1 MHVQSIRWVRCL
13 TEPNTKVYIYSIL
26 TLNIQRKNIKIDN
39 TPDQAMRFSQSRQF
53 ERSGRKLRIISTYLA
68 R

>member
-1 MHVQSIRWVRCL
+1 MHVQSIRLVRCL
-13 TEPNTKVYIYSIL
+13 TEPNTKVYIFHIDIKY
-26 TLNIQRKNIKIDN
+26 TKKNIKIDN